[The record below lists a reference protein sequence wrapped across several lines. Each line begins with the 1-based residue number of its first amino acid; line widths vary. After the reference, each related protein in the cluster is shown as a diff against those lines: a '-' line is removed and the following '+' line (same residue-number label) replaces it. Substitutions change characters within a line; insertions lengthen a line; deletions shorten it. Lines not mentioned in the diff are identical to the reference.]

1 MIILIISICRGLN
14 DRNLVLRRIGNYGKQ
29 TLSVYVLHW
38 FAFGVFT
45 KKMFF
50 PLANAEKSVATYM
63 GGGGILTILISYIII
78 EVCIYVGN
86 KIKKIPKVGKY
97 II

>member
-29 TLSVYVLHW
+29 TLSLYVLHW

-63 GGGGILTILISYIII
+63 GLILTILISYIII

>member
-1 MIILIISICRGLN
+1 M
-14 DRNLVLRRIGNYGKQ
+14 
-29 TLSVYVLHW
+29 
-38 FAFGVFT
+38 
-45 KKMFF
+45 
-50 PLANAEKSVATYM
+50 
-63 GGGGILTILISYIII
+63 TILISYIII

>member
-1 MIILIISICRGLN
+1 MIILIISICRVLN

-50 PLANAEKSVATYM
+50 PLANVEQSVATYM
-63 GGGGILTILISYIII
+63 GGEL
-78 EVCIYVGN
+78 
-86 KIKKIPKVGKY
+86 
-97 II
+97 

>member
-1 MIILIISICRGLN
+1 MIILIISICRGMN

-38 FAFGVFT
+38 FAVGVFT

-50 PLANAEKSVATYM
+50 PLANADKSVATYW
-63 GGGGILTILISYIII
+63 GVILAILISYIII

>member
-63 GGGGILTILISYIII
+63 GGNSDDFNILYYHRGMYICR
-78 EVCIYVGN
+78 E
-86 KIKKIPKVGKY
+86 
-97 II
+97 

>member
-63 GGGGILTILISYIII
+63 GGGNSDDFNILYYHRGMYMCR
-78 EVCIYVGN
+78 E
-86 KIKKIPKVGKY
+86 
-97 II
+97 

>member
-1 MIILIISICRGLN
+1 MIILIISICRVLN

-50 PLANAEKSVATYM
+50 PLANAEQSVATYM
-63 GGGGILTILISYIII
+63 GGTLTILISYIII

>member
-63 GGGGILTILISYIII
+63 GGENSDDFNILYYHRGMYICR
-78 EVCIYVGN
+78 E
-86 KIKKIPKVGKY
+86 
-97 II
+97 

>member
-1 MIILIISICRGLN
+1 MIILIISICRVLN

-50 PLANAEKSVATYM
+50 PLANAEQSVATYM
-63 GGGGILTILISYIII
+63 GGEL
-78 EVCIYVGN
+78 
-86 KIKKIPKVGKY
+86 
-97 II
+97 